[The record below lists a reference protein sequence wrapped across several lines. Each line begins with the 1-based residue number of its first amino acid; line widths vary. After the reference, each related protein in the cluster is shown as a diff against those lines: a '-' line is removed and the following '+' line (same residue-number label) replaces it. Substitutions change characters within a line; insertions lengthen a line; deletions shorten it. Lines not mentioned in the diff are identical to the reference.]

1 MTPAPY
7 PRTSSTPER
16 PRMTV
21 SLNRRQFL
29 AASTLTLAAVG
40 LAACTPRQGSAFL
53 SPTAD
58 AVDAAEAGRLTTGA
72 TIERALTAEPVTLDL
87 AGQTVKTWGY
97 RGASAA
103 EPIRG
108 NVGDL
113 LRVTLTNDLPDATTV
128 HWHGLALRNDMDGV
142 PGLTQS
148 AIDAGDTFTYEFALP
163 HAGTYWFHPH
173 VGTQLD
179 RGLYA
184 PLIIDD
190 PRERADYDREWVIV
204 LDDWL
209 DGVTATPDDVFAEL
223 SRGMGGMGG
232 MDHGGMPM
240 RMGNTLMGATSDLL
254 GGDAGDV
261 YYPLY
266 LINGRPRLD
275 PETFTA
281 KPGERIRLRI
291 INAGGDTAFRFG
303 VTGHLLTITH
313 TDGYPVAPHEA
324 ESVVIGMGERYDAII
339 TAGDGVFAVIAEA
352 LGKVDQAVAILST
365 GAGSPPPAGT
375 ALPQTR
381 TPTIAADLTAAD
393 DVALASK
400 RADRTIALEL
410 TGSMEEYDWAI
421 NGSRMN
427 MDDPLRDALAI
438 SEGERVALTITNS
451 TTMWHPMHLH
461 GHTYQHPDG
470 GPRKD
475 TSIVLPGQTLRLEFD
490 ADNPGQWLTH
500 CHNLYHGE
508 AGMMATIAYR
518 Q

>member
-1 MTPAPY
+1 
-7 PRTSSTPER
+7 
-16 PRMTV
+16 MTV

-29 AASTLTLAAVG
+29 AAGTLTLAAVG

-58 AVDAAEAGRLTTGA
+58 AVDAAEASRLTTGQ
-72 TIERALTAEPVTLDL
+72 TLERALTAEPVTLDL

-113 LRVTLTNDLPDATTV
+113 LRVTLTNDLPDPTTV

-142 PGLTQS
+142 PGLTQP
-148 AIDAGDTFTYEFALP
+148 AIAAGDTFTYEFALP

-190 PRERADYDREWVIV
+190 PGERADYDREWVIV

-232 MDHGGMPM
+232 MDGGDMPM

-266 LINGRPRLD
+266 LINGRPKLD

-303 VTGHLLTITH
+303 VTGHQLTITH
-313 TDGYPVAPHEA
+313 TDGYPVEPREA
-324 ESVVIGMGERYDAII
+324 ESVVIGMGERYDAVI

-352 LGKVDQAVAILST
+352 LGKVDQALAILST
-365 GAGSPPPAGT
+365 GAGSPPPPGT

-381 TPTIAADLTAAD
+381 TPTSAAELQAAAA
-393 DVALASK
+393 VRLPAK

-410 TGSMEEYDWAI
+410 NGSMEKYDWAI
-421 NGSRMN
+421 NGTRLDL
-427 MDDPLRDALAI
+427 DDPLRDVLAI

-475 TSIVLPGQTLRLEFD
+475 TSIVLPGQALRLEFD
-490 ADNPGQWLTH
+490 ADNPGRWLTH